1 MKITCNGKN
10 SKGERMTFTIKS
22 GKLPDTWDQRLVTD
36 GKLRLIED
44 TPTEAVLR
52 NWLNQKAALLAS
64 PQNNPYERA
73 MKKWEKALLT
83 EQGGRRSKLLS
94 SQVMTV
100 AYKFYRKMEQAAP
113 DDLEE
118 VQNSISSAAVET
130 LEDPVHG
137 GALWIFED
145 GSGYDGADGI
155 YDPHKIDKLR
165 RKRAE
170 QARRPGRLQHSVTG

>member
-10 SKGERMTFTIKS
+10 LKGERMTFTIKS
-22 GKLPDTWDQRLVTD
+22 GKVPDTWDQRIVIS
-36 GKLRLIED
+36 GKLSLIEGA
-44 TPTEAVLR
+44 PTEAVLGD
-52 NWLNQKAALLAS
+52 WLKDKAALLAS
-64 PQNNPYERA
+64 PQNTPYERG

-94 SQVMTV
+94 GQVMTL
-100 AYKFYRKMEQAAP
+100 AYKFYRKMEHAAP
-113 DDLEE
+113 DELAK
-118 VQNSISSAAVET
+118 VQDSIISAAVET

-155 YDPHKIDKLR
+155 YEPHKADELR
-165 RKRAE
+165 QKHAERA
-170 QARRPGRLQHSVTG
+170 RMPGRLLHSITE